1 MKYIIIV
8 IGILIILILLFVYCA
23 LKISSD
29 ISKNEEINK
38 K

>member
-8 IGILIILILLFVYCA
+8 IGILILFILLFVYCA

>member
-8 IGILIILILLFVYCA
+8 IGILILFILLFVYCA
-23 LKISSD
+23 LKISSV
-29 ISKNEEINK
+29 ISKNEEKYK

>member
-1 MKYIIIV
+1 MKYIIIA
-8 IGILIILILLFVYCA
+8 IGLLIFFILLFVYCA

>member
-1 MKYIIIV
+1 MKYIIIA